1 MKRTVT
7 IFILMCVL
15 GITGSATQIMA
26 QSFDANRMNRDISI
40 MENILAE
47 LFRTQYDAP
56 NSDMLILE
64 AGVFRA
70 RGIRGTYLTDYGIIF
85 MIPAYDPMRPRMHS
99 NGQGYSFY
107 YNSDENPSDKT
118 IDKETIETR
127 ITEFL
132 MNYGSTIGQL
142 KDNENV
148 MVIYGTSSS
157 ARKTSFPILGNGRD
171 ATNIDV
177 EENPV
182 VSVSVSVKDLKAYR
196 KGNLSADAF
205 KSRVKTA
212 STAEKESSD
221 LKVMSTIFETGLR
234 ETSEKS
240 FRMMGGASYM
250 MLENFGA
257 IFNFDARY
265 MSGRDRAFT
274 ILRNGQSGVRF
285 QGRNFDMRG
294 QQKDNPQ
301 PDPAEIEAQEKEM
314 QEEIKA
320 AYADLKADVIEYLV
334 DYGRTLTSVDTNQ
347 HILTSVNIGGPGMD
361 DVPERVDFQIKKSVL
376 EDLDKGK
383 ISRDNAM
390 KKVVVTE
397 F

>member
-47 LFRTQYDAP
+47 LFRTQYDTP
-56 NSDMLILE
+56 NSDMLILD
-64 AGVFRA
+64 AGGFRA

-107 YNSDENPSDKT
+107 YNSDENPAKKEIDEQT
-118 IDKETIETR
+118 IITR

-148 MVIYGTSSS
+148 MVIYGASTST
-157 ARKTSFPILGNGRD
+157 RRMNIGMVLNGREV
-171 ATNIDV
+171 TNSDQKV
-177 EENPV
+177 TPV

-196 KGNLSADAF
+196 KGDLSADKF

-212 STAEKESSD
+212 SSAGKEYTD
-221 LKVMSTIFETGLR
+221 LKVMSNIFETAMR
-234 ETSEKS
+234 ETSENS

-265 MSGRDRAFT
+265 ATNRDRAFT
-274 ILRNGQSGVRF
+274 IFSNGQSGARF

-294 QQKDNPQ
+294 QQVDTQQ

-314 QEEIKA
+314 QEEIKE
-320 AYADLKADVIEYLV
+320 AYADLKTNVIEYLV
-334 DYGRTLTSVDTNQ
+334 DYGRTLTSVGSEQ
-347 HILTSVNIGGPGMD
+347 HILTSVNISGPGGD

-376 EDLDKGK
+376 EELDKGK
-383 ISRDNAM
+383 ISRENAM